1 MPAQMRQPTQATTL
15 QPTQQ
20 RGRAAANAARNAPL
34 TPVVPPPNPY
44 GTPTGRLGNQELYYE
59 GAPNP
64 PGGIPPPAT
73 NTPPPPN
80 NEMWGSTD
88 EAYLR
93 SQVDRIFAQYGRTAR
108 EDEYAQWAGPN
119 GYMAKADVDG
129 TGRSF
134 QGWDPYWAKRLDQ
147 HARGDYYGDGF
158 ADEDGAAQTAAR
170 NAAGL
175 NGGGSGTDL
184 ASLVQSLG
192 NSGGSGGS
200 GGGGGTPPGPGWVKT
215 AAGGWVPPDHPLAQ
229 GPLASTTPGNT
240 NGQTGSGSSSTTPFM
255 GDDIRAKVMEL
266 LNSEGALN
274 QRVMDSRTES
284 LREDQERARQV
295 GTQSLDATLAERG
308 LTGDGADITGRV
320 NLEEELGRTHGTQ
333 LRDLYSEEAQRAD
346 DRMMQALV
354 TGAGM
359 TISEAQQAID
369 RFNAETGR
377 FNADTQRTGVEGN
390 LANERARLALDE
402 LLGKGGLGLG
412 QAQLAASY
420 GLGQGRL
427 DLDRTLGMGSLQ
439 QGQTQSLLDIL
450 RILSGQNT
458 NT

>member
-1 MPAQMRQPTQATTL
+1 MPPQMRQPTQATTL
-15 QPTQQ
+15 QPAKQ
-20 RGRAAANAARNAPL
+20 RGRGAGDYWNPTIPATPGSAPL
-34 TPVVPPPNPY
+34 GNGPIEPDVPP
-44 GTPTGRLGNQELYYE
+44 
-59 GAPNP
+59 A
-64 PGGIPPPAT
+64 IPPPAT
-73 NTPPPPN
+73 NAIN
-80 NEMWGSTD
+80 NEDWGNTD
-88 EAYLR
+88 DAYLR
-93 SQVDRIFAQYGRTAR
+93 SQVDRIFSEYGRTAR
-108 EDEYAQWAGPN
+108 EDEYQQWGSG
-119 GYMAKADVDG
+119 GYMGKADV
-129 TGRSF
+129 TGEGKAIK
-134 QGWDPYWAKRLDQ
+134 GWDPYWEGRLRE
-147 HARGDYYGDGF
+147 HAQGDYYGDGF
-158 ADEDGAAQTAAR
+158 GDASGDAQKAAR
-170 NAAGL
+170 LAAGFD
-175 NGGGSGTDL
+175 GGGGGTDL

-229 GPLASTTPGNT
+229 GGTQVPGTSTG
-240 NGQTGSGSSSTTPFM
+240 GSTGSGSSSTTPFM
-255 GDDIRAKVMEL
+255 GDDIRGKIMEL
-266 LNSEGALN
+266 LNAEGALN
-274 QRVMDSRTES
+274 TRVMDSRTES
-284 LREDQERARQV
+284 LREDQERSRQV

-308 LTGDGADITGRV
+308 LTGGGGDISARV
-320 NLEEELGRTHGTQ
+320 NLENELGRTHGTQ

-359 TISEAQQAID
+359 TVSEAQQQID

-427 DLDRTLGMGSLQ
+427 DLDRLLGMGGLQ
-439 QGQTQSLLDIL
+439 NQQTGSLLEIL
-450 RILSGQNT
+450 RILGGQTT